1 MYLLRP
7 NVVKGRKN
15 YQQNY
20 KIHEMLLANLMSE
33 WAIRSKKWASEQ
45 PERMSESLIFFS
57 ESHIRSFY
65 KKRAIRSE
73 IKWANSQPWWVFTIF
88 NNLKK

>member
-33 WAIRSKKWASEQ
+33 WAIRSKNEPMSDSLICSFLVSEKSDSLTLLISSER
-45 PERMSESLIFFS
+45 PERMSESLIFERIAHS
-57 ESHIRSFY
+57 LI
-65 KKRAIRSE
+65 
-73 IKWANSQPWWVFTIF
+73 
-88 NNLKK
+88 L